1 MSMHRLMVL
10 SKAPYAQ
17 FVVARGGRRTTDGQ
31 EGRQGAER
39 PCLPGRPAWR
49 EPGRGATCRAGR
61 GAVPVVSGETDSA
74 RRGGCRMAGGPDV
87 ARHAA
92 AVACDGKGIRVNGQY
107 RTTVRGPATLTG
119 TGSPSK
125 TQHTHDPLPAAVATA
140 GRGQS
145 LFARLVSMPC
155 RPVRLARIRGTTT
168 PRTRARASAA
178 ADDRR
183 RGCGQTSATAP
194 YRRPPTAAGCTTQG
208 FVPPRPDTGEPVA
221 KSGEGRDERVVAWR
235 ECPPIE

>member
-1 MSMHRLMVL
+1 MPAV
-10 SKAPYAQ
+10 Q
-17 FVVARGGRRTTDGQ
+17 TGVAGTRSWRDVSCGTGSG
-31 EGRQGAER
+31 
-39 PCLPGRPAWR
+39 PCRVR
-49 EPGRGATCRAGR
+49 
-61 GAVPVVSGETDSA
+61 ETDSA
-74 RRGGCRMAGGPDV
+74 RCGGCRMAGGPDV

-92 AVACDGKGIRVNGQY
+92 AAACDGKGIRVDGQY
-107 RTTVRGPATLTG
+107 RITVRGPATLTG

-125 TQHTHDPLPAAVATA
+125 TQHTRDPLPAAVAAA
-140 GRGQS
+140 GRRQS

-168 PRTRARASAA
+168 PRTRARASTAA
-178 ADDRR
+178 GDRR
-183 RGCGQTSATAP
+183 RGRGQTSATAP
-194 YRRPPTAAGCTTQG
+194 YRRTPTAAGCTTQG